1 MPRRIDRVNQL
12 IKQTLSKLLLKEL
25 DFEKDI
31 LVTLTRVKTASDLSK
46 TSVFISVM
54 PEEKIELVLR
64 VLNRNIY
71 RLQQKINKKLVMKRV
86 PKIIFQPETKTA
98 EADRIEKL
106 LDELK
111 NEGKTDNIQTEE

>member
-1 MPRRIDRVNQL
+1 MSKRINKVNEL
-12 IKQTLSKLLLKEL
+12 IKQTVSTLLLKEEY
-25 DFEKDI
+25 FEKDI
-31 LVTLTRVKTASDLSK
+31 LVTVTQVKTAPDLSK

-54 PEEKIELVLR
+54 PEEKSDLVIK

-71 RLQQKINKKLVMKRV
+71 DLQQKFNKKMFMKRV
-86 PKIIFQPETKTA
+86 PKIIFRQETKTK

-111 NEGKTDNIQTEE
+111 KQKKTDNIQTEE

>member
-1 MPRRIDRVNQL
+1 MSKRIDRVNQL
-12 IKQTLSKLLLKEL
+12 IKQTLSKLILKEL
-25 DFEKDI
+25 DFEKNI

-64 VLNRNIY
+64 SLNRNIY
-71 RLQQKINKKLVMKRV
+71 HLQQKINKKLVMKRV
-86 PKIIFQPETKTA
+86 PKIIFKPETKTA

-111 NEGKTDNIQTEE
+111 NKGKTDNIQTEE